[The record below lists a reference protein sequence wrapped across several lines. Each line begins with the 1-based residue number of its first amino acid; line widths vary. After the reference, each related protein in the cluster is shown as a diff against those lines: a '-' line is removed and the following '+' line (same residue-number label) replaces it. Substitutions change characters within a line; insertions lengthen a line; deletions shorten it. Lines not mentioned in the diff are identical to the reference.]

1 MACNGFF
8 RNFLV
13 FNSQLPLFYE
23 PLRSVKFSD
32 KTAKFPYKTVQ
43 FSDKERLRSDK
54 TVQFSDKE

>member
-32 KTAKFPYKTVQ
+32 KTVKFT
-43 FSDKERLRSDK
+43 DK
-54 TVQFSDKE
+54 TVLFSHKTV